1 MKNILLFSMVLF
13 AITTQAQDRLFTF
26 THQSNVLN
34 KGQREIEVWNTMAS
48 GMNQFYRGFDHSI
61 EFEMGLGSNLQT
73 SFYLDHGYS
82 KGIESTA
89 GIDAVVEESHFSFK
103 NEWKLKLSDPVADA
117 MGSALYFETKLAT
130 EETELE
136 GKFIFDKKIGNTLH
150 ALNIVSEYAFLDELE
165 NNGTKIDVKKGSEL
179 NFNLN
184 YGCSYRLNDNLS
196 LGLELMNN
204 NRNNGDKW
212 IYSTIYA
219 GPTLSYNAEG
229 FWINVSFV
237 PQITDLRSGAL
248 DLNYNQKYLT
258 RLLFSYAL

>member
-1 MKNILLFSMVLF
+1 MKKILLFSMVLF
-13 AITTQAQDRLFTF
+13 TFSTQAQDRLFTF

-34 KGQREIEVWNTMAS
+34 KGQREIEVWNTMAT
-48 GMNQFYRGFDHSI
+48 GKDKFYRGFDHSI

-82 KGIESTA
+82 KGIESNGTTENIA
-89 GIDAVVEESHFSFK
+89 EESHFSFK

-117 MGSALYFETKLAT
+117 IGSALYFETKLAT
-130 EETELE
+130 DEVELE
-136 GKFIFDKKIGNTLH
+136 GKFIFDKKIGNSLH

-165 NNGTKIDVKKGSEL
+165 NNGSKIDVKKEKEL

-184 YGCSYRLNDNLS
+184 YGYSYRVNENLS

-204 NRNNGDKW
+204 NRNEGDKW
-212 IYSTIYA
+212 IYSTLYA
-219 GPTLSYNAEG
+219 GPSLSYNAEG
-229 FWINVSFV
+229 FWINLSFV
-237 PQITDLRSGAL
+237 PQITDFKSGAL
-248 DLNYNQKYLT
+248 DLNHNQKYLT